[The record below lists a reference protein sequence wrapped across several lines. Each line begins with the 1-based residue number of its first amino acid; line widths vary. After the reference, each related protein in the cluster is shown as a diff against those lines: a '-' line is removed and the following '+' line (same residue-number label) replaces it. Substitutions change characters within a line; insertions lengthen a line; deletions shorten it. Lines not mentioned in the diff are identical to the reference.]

1 MLQIPVWRSTFL
13 SGKER
18 LAAEELL
25 RETENGSIPGM
36 FS

>member
-18 LAAEELL
+18 LAAEDLL
-25 RETENGSIPGM
+25 HETETGSMPGM